1 MNDSTGVVG
10 FDSLA
15 HEIDKAAIEKDRN
28 RNRERMIRNFAICPG
43 GALKQK
49 VYPNERSAR
58 NKWNAKK

>member
-1 MNDSTGVVG
+1 LNDSTGVVG
-10 FDSLA
+10 FGSLA
-15 HEIDKAAIEKDRN
+15 QEIEKAAIEKDRIK
-28 RNRERMIRNFAICPG
+28 NRERMIRNFAIRPG